1 MTCPSFKLTKERE
14 KLKIRLCGE
23 KDWRI
28 QILIEQRIACINI
41 VLSDLGYEGRWR
53 WRWSQSDSPCQCL

>member
-1 MTCPSFKLTKERE
+1 MTCPSLKLEKERE
-14 KLKIRLCGE
+14 KLKIRIRDE

-28 QILIEQRIACINI
+28 RILIEQRLACVNI

-53 WRWSQSDSPCQCL
+53 WSQSDTPCQCL